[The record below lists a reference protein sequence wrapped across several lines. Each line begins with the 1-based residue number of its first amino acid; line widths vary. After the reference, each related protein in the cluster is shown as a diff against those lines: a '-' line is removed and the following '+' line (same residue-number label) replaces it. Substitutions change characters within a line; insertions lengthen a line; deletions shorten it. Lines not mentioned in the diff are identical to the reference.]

1 MRLWTGPS
9 QPFLLES
16 LRRLGSVPSFLILK
30 SFIQKR
36 IVYCSGA
43 IALLLVTGWGT
54 YHFYRQHA
62 ERNGPTAIKNLI
74 QINKLQA
81 DVSHLEATISSNAEL
96 STQEMA
102 GINEKLSEIHREIS
116 DLSDRTGLASNESLQ
131 KIQTSLEVSDA
142 TLNQKL
148 LALGSEIQA
157 IKTQLN
163 PPKTLLQEAL
173 SFVVI
178 SVDLWN
184 GLPYAQVEQ
193 KSDRSKV
200 SYVGLN
206 QSLGAWEVTEISAP
220 LQSVTFV
227 NPENQLVHVQVKNF

>member
-1 MRLWTGPS
+1 MKLRAGLNRIFLHTS
-9 QPFLLES
+9 QPRFSPAIFYSAVATTLVL
-16 LRRLGSVPSFLILK
+16 VAM
-30 SFIQKR
+30 
-36 IVYCSGA
+36 SG
-43 IALLLVTGWGT
+43 IS

-74 QINKLQA
+74 QINQLQA
-81 DVSHLEATISSNAEL
+81 DITNLESTVSSNSEL
-96 STQEMA
+96 STKEIS
-102 GINEKLSEIHREIS
+102 GINQKLSEIHREID
-116 DLSDRTGLASNESLQ
+116 DLSNRTGLVSNESIQ
-131 KIQTSLEVSDA
+131 KIQRDLTTSDA

-173 SFVVI
+173 SFAVD

-184 GLPYAQVEQ
+184 GVPYAQVEQ
-193 KSDRSKV
+193 KSDPSKIA
-200 SYVGLN
+200 YVGLD
-206 QSLGAWEVTEISAP
+206 QSIGVWKVAEISAP

-227 NPENQLVHVQVKNF
+227 NHQNQLVHVQVNDV

>member
-1 MRLWTGPS
+1 MKLRAGLS
-9 QPFLLES
+9 RIFLHTS
-16 LRRLGSVPSFLILK
+16 HPRFSPVIFYSALGTALVLI
-30 SFIQKR
+30 
-36 IVYCSGA
+36 A
-43 IALLLVTGWGT
+43 IGGVS

-74 QINKLQA
+74 QINQLQA
-81 DVSHLEATISSNAEL
+81 DLTNLESTVSSNSEL
-96 STQEMA
+96 STQEIT
-102 GINEKLSEIHREIS
+102 GINQKLADIHHEIS
-116 DLSDRTGLASNESLQ
+116 ELSNRTGLASNESIQ
-131 KIQTSLEVSDA
+131 KIQRDVEANDA

-163 PPKTLLQEAL
+163 PPKTLMQQAL
-173 SFVVI
+173 SFAVV

-184 GLPYAQVEQ
+184 GFPYVQVEQ
-193 KSDRSKV
+193 KSDPTKV

-206 QSLGAWEVTEISAP
+206 QSMGAWKVAEISAP

-227 NPENQLVHVQVKNF
+227 NRENQLVHVQVNEV